1 MRAKLGLKP
10 EDKVVLTVGRLAS
23 TERLKGYDEGI
34 QAMARVCHRIPNAR
48 YVLAGK
54 GDDMERLREV
64 AHECGLGDRLI
75 MPGFIAEEDI
85 VPLFNACD
93 LFILP
98 SRKEGFGIVFLEAMG
113 CGKPVIGG
121 NRDGSMDPLCDGK
134 LGTAVDP
141 EDVEALSEAILAH
154 LEGRMPPERSDPA
167 SLRAESID
175 RFGFKRFR
183 DRLAEVM
190 STVVSPWV
198 DLCGL
203 ACSNSHA
210 LTRGVPDTRQ
220 TRDPSMLRL
229 LPIFC
234 IVFVVIYLLPL
245 GSRPIVT
252 PDESRYG
259 AIPAEMLSTGEF
271 VAPRLNGI
279 RYFEKPVLGY
289 WAIAASQKIFGKNA
303 WAIRLP
309 SALSMG
315 FAALCLV
322 LLSRRLKLRPEAG
335 WLAALIYI
343 TMLGVVIGGGV
354 AILDAMFTGA
364 VTGAIVFFYMA
375 WTCAHARLKGWMAEP
390 LWWILWTGLPGE
402 GFPGSGH
409 SLHRHCTVSAVD
421 VAMA

>member
-1 MRAKLGLKP
+1 MSARRVVFLAPDIRNPAYKGGIQVFNNYVLRALRDLQIDVTVIGLNDRPCDAEPGLIGCNRGNRIRKVLAVFHLLRKVMRSKPDLVLCGHLNFTPICARICGMFKVPFITITHGMELWDAAPAKISAAARSHRVLAVSRYTRSLNLELLGKYDPENVLVFHNTFDEERFAPTQDSKAMRAKLGLKP

-190 STVVSPWV
+190 STV
-198 DLCGL
+198 
-203 ACSNSHA
+203 
-210 LTRGVPDTRQ
+210 
-220 TRDPSMLRL
+220 
-229 LPIFC
+229 
-234 IVFVVIYLLPL
+234 
-245 GSRPIVT
+245 
-252 PDESRYG
+252 
-259 AIPAEMLSTGEF
+259 
-271 VAPRLNGI
+271 
-279 RYFEKPVLGY
+279 
-289 WAIAASQKIFGKNA
+289 
-303 WAIRLP
+303 
-309 SALSMG
+309 
-315 FAALCLV
+315 
-322 LLSRRLKLRPEAG
+322 
-335 WLAALIYI
+335 
-343 TMLGVVIGGGV
+343 
-354 AILDAMFTGA
+354 
-364 VTGAIVFFYMA
+364 
-375 WTCAHARLKGWMAEP
+375 
-390 LWWILWTGLPGE
+390 
-402 GFPGSGH
+402 
-409 SLHRHCTVSAVD
+409 
-421 VAMA
+421 